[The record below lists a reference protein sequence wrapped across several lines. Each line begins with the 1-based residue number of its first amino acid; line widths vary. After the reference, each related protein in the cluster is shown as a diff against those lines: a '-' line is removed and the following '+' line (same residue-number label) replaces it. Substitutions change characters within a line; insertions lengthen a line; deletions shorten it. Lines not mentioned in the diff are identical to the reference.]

1 MKCCEESAGSPASR
15 GVRIAES
22 ASAAGEQWTERPR
35 LHSSCSRPS
44 IADKL
49 SQMNLSFAGCGF
61 LSVYHV
67 GVAACMRRYCPD
79 LFNNRISGASAGAL
93 AAAALICD
101 TSLSS
106 MMSELVQLVTN
117 IQNHLGGPFSPFVNI
132 TNMLRSNL
140 EKTLPEDAHVRCSGR
155 LHISVTRLQDSK
167 NCILSQF
174 ESKQQLIEALLCTCF
189 IPIFSG
195 WRPPLFCGVRYMDGC
210 YSNNLPT
217 MDSRTITVS
226 PFCGE
231 ADVCPRDDSL
241 SLIVVDVANTL
252 VEMSV
257 PNFTRM
263 RMIMYPPSPEAL
275 SDLANEGFND
285 GIRFLMR
292 HDLLKCQ
299 VCVLTTEIVGRA
311 YSGCGQLIQHRHC
324 SQCMHKQQE
333 ALVARLPDAVYE
345 PLHNNINSSR
355 HLFRN
360 WILDFPVIRHM
371 LVIALPWSVPYRV
384 LRALY
389 LRLVGRL
396 PLFGRML
403 EKFASEVIQ
412 ALHSGF
418 SGHLPEFQHPHT
430 SYKCSFNLTEY
441 GEAAVSDDTE
451 SELSYG
457 SDQLSSA
464 PYVPGIV
471 RQVNRE
477 FQVEFTNKSCGT
489 PVVRTR
495 SDADLLESAVMAAGV
510 SRGQCLQP
518 AESVQRLSVPAESME
533 RAMIEMA
540 LQAQSQADCGVSW
553 YYTDKRGNVRVKHV
567 SAVSTPVVTPS
578 VSRRASVCDDAGCD
592 LSSCLVDHSCALGLR
607 HPPSSPSSA
616 SSSSSTGSASLGF
629 LSESGSGQVRRGSL
643 TDSGS
648 GPVRRGSLSDSGSGQ
663 VRRGSLDSSTNG
675 NPSIWNER
683 RRGSMDSAL
692 MLRRANL
699 GPAQSWAEE
708 DQRLDQESSYGVCN
722 SYCLRTYDTN
732 GALPPHPITIVPSSS
747 NPPHK
752 LLSWLHSYN
761 FSVIALSIKSVF
773 RFLFRLP

>member
-1 MKCCEESAGSPASR
+1 MKSPGDEAAVSPATR
-15 GVRIAES
+15 GVRIAEPLS
-22 ASAAGEQWTERPR
+22 PTPGQWTERPR

-140 EKTLPEDAHVRCSGR
+140 EKTLPDDAHIRCSGR

-231 ADVCPRDDSL
+231 ADVCPRDNSL

-257 PNFTRM
+257 PNLTRM

-311 YSGCGQLIQHRHC
+311 YSGCGQLIQHKHC

-345 PLHNNINSSR
+345 PLHNNINSAR
-355 HLFRN
+355 HQFRN

-371 LVIALPWSVPYRV
+371 LVIALPWSVPYHV

-389 LRLVGRL
+389 LRLVSRL

-418 SGHLPEFQHPHT
+418 SGHLPEFQHLHT
-430 SYKCSFNLTEY
+430 NYKCSLNFTEY
-441 GEAAVSDDTE
+441 GESAISDTE
-451 SELSYG
+451 SEMSCG
-457 SDQLSSA
+457 SDQVSSA

-471 RQVNRE
+471 RQFNRE
-477 FQVEFTNKSCGT
+477 FQVEITNNNCGT

-495 SDADLLESAVMAAGV
+495 SDADLLESVVPSSGGARDP
-510 SRGQCLQP
+510 RGPRVQVADP
-518 AESVQRLSVPAESME
+518 MQRLQVPSESMDRE
-533 RAMIEMA
+533 MIELA

-567 SAVSTPVVTPS
+567 SAVSTPVVTPCA
-578 VSRRASVCDDAGCD
+578 SRRASVCDDGMCD
-592 LSSCLVDHSCALGLR
+592 LATCLIDHNFLGSR

-616 SSSSSTGSASLGF
+616 SSSSAGSGPLDF
-629 LSESGSGQVRRGSL
+629 LSEGGSV
-643 TDSGS
+643 
-648 GPVRRGSLSDSGSGQ
+648 P

-675 NPSIWNER
+675 SASAWNDR
-683 RRGSMDSAL
+683 RRSSMDSAL
-692 MLRRANL
+692 LLRRSGL
-699 GPAQSWAEE
+699 GPSQSWPEE
-708 DQRLDQESSYGVCN
+708 DQRPEHMKCPSTERVSMLTITEE
-722 SYCLRTYDTN
+722 TN
-732 GALPPHPITIVPSSS
+732 EGTPD
-747 NPPHK
+747 
-752 LLSWLHSYN
+752 Y
-761 FSVIALSIKSVF
+761 
-773 RFLFRLP
+773 